1 MPVKTILVSLPEP
14 EERSP
19 YAELVKHYQLTVHF
33 RSFTHIEPIDPMEFR
48 EQKVNLPEHTA
59 VILTSKVA
67 VDHFFRIAR
76 ETRFQVPE
84 SMKYFCISEAV
95 ALYIQKYIPYRKRKI
110 FTGHRN
116 ITDLTGILQK
126 HTGEKFLLPCA
137 DVLRDIIPDTLA
149 ENNITFSKAVLY
161 RTVASDL
168 SDLENVYY
176 DMLVFFT
183 PTAVQSL
190 FINFPEFRQNKTL
203 IAAFGHT
210 TVNALKEHN
219 LRLDIQAPTPENP
232 SMTGAIGYF
241 IKSQL

>member
-33 RSFTHIEPIDPMEFR
+33 RSFTHIEPIDAMEFR

-95 ALYIQKYIPYRKRKI
+95 ALYIQNT
-110 FTGHRN
+110 F
-116 ITDLTGILQK
+116 LTGSERFLQVTGTSQIL
-126 HTGEKFLLPCA
+126 P
-137 DVLRDIIPDTLA
+137 
-149 ENNITFSKAVLY
+149 
-161 RTVASDL
+161 
-168 SDLENVYY
+168 VYY
-176 DMLVFFT
+176 KNTSVKNFF
-183 PTAVQSL
+183 
-190 FINFPEFRQNKTL
+190 FP
-203 IAAFGHT
+203 
-210 TVNALKEHN
+210 AL
-219 LRLDIQAPTPENP
+219 
-232 SMTGAIGYF
+232 MY
-241 IKSQL
+241 